1 MPTEKRLITFDE
13 HEVRKA
19 IQLLPATARNAVWDE
34 NNQVSFGKGTTVQVK
49 LADGTDCEVPP
60 DKIGS
65 ALLLYCRAEHIPIP
79 KKGMKT
85 LCRDAL
91 GITLVIDIAN
101 ALLANTWDTYD
112 APQQDGRKQS
122 KGASAR
128 CPRCGR

>member
-19 IQLLPATARNAVWDE
+19 IQLLPAAARNAVWDE
-34 NNQVSFGKGTTVQVK
+34 SGEISLGQGTSVQVK
-49 LADGTDCEVPP
+49 LADGTDFEVPP

-65 ALLLYCRAEHIPIP
+65 ALLLYCRAERIPIP

-85 LCRDAL
+85 LCRESD

-101 ALLANTWDTYD
+101 ALLSNTWDTYD
-112 APQQDGRKQS
+112 APPQGKQRA
-122 KGASAR
+122 KTK
-128 CPRCGR
+128 CPSCGR